1 MDYVKSTFGMK
12 LTDMAA
18 LSQLLMVTKTLNRLT
33 LQSNLLNDDSIQVLM
48 GGLNQNE
55 TLTALDLNH
64 NR

>member
-1 MDYVKSTFGMK
+1 MDYVKATFGMK